1 LAEPARRRGPP
12 PPQPGEV
19 IRYAYLWTHEADAG
33 AEEGRKDRPCAV
45 VLALARSADAV
56 EVVVAPITSS
66 PPLRDADGV
75 ELPAETRRRL
85 GLQDAPCWVV
95 LTEVNRFAW
104 PGPDLR
110 PVETAAG
117 QAWSHGLLPARIF
130 ERVRDAVVARA
141 KARSLRAV
149 PRGE

>member
-1 LAEPARRRGPP
+1 M
-12 PPQPGEV
+12 

-45 VLALARSADAV
+45 VLALARAEDVV

-66 PPLRDADGV
+66 APARGTDGV

-117 QAWSHGLLPARIF
+117 LVWSHGLLPARLF
-130 ERVRDAVVARA
+130 ERIRDAVVARA
-141 KARSLRAV
+141 RARTLRAV
-149 PRGE
+149 PRPE

>member
-1 LAEPARRRGPP
+1 MRRRGPP
-12 PPQPGEV
+12 PPRPGEV

-45 VLALARSADAV
+45 VLALARAEGVV
-56 EVVVAPITSS
+56 EVVVAPITSGA
-66 PPLRDADGV
+66 PAREADGV
-75 ELPAETRRRL
+75 EVPPETRRRL

-117 QAWSHGLLPARIF
+117 PAWSHGLLPARLF
-130 ERVRDAVVARA
+130 ERIRDAIVARA
-141 KARSLRAV
+141 RAHTLRAV
-149 PRGE
+149 PRSE

>member
-1 LAEPARRRGPP
+1 M
-12 PPQPGEV
+12 
-19 IRYAYLWTHEADAG
+19 RYSYLWTHEAGAG

-45 VLALARSADAV
+45 VLAVARTGGAT

-66 PPLRDADGV
+66 APARAAEGV

-110 PVETAAG
+110 PVETSG
-117 QAWSHGLLPARIF
+117 GWSWSYGTLPAVVF
-130 ERVRDAVVARA
+130 LQVRDAIVARA
-141 KARSLRAV
+141 SSRRLRAV
-149 PRGE
+149 QRSD

>member
-1 LAEPARRRGPP
+1 M
-12 PPQPGEV
+12 
-19 IRYAYLWTHEADAG
+19 IRYAYLWTHEADVG

-45 VLALARSADAV
+45 VLALTRAEGAV

-66 PPLRDADGV
+66 APARDADGV
-75 ELPAETRRRL
+75 EVPAETRRRL

-110 PVETAAG
+110 PVESVTG
-117 QAWSHGLLPARIF
+117 PVWSHGLLPARLF
-130 ERVRDAVVARA
+130 GRVRDTVVARA
-141 KARSLRAV
+141 RARTLRAV
-149 PRGE
+149 LRPE

>member
-1 LAEPARRRGPP
+1 M
-12 PPQPGEV
+12 
-19 IRYAYLWTHEADAG
+19 RYAYLWTREADAG

-45 VLALARSADAV
+45 VLAVARAGGAA
-56 EVVVAPITSS
+56 EVVVASITSS
-66 PPLRDADGV
+66 APARAADGV

-117 QAWSHGLLPARIF
+117 PSWGHGLLPARLF
-130 ERVRDAVVARA
+130 RRVRDGIVARA
-141 KARSLRAV
+141 RARTLRAV
-149 PRGE
+149 PRPG

>member
-1 LAEPARRRGPP
+1 M
-12 PPQPGEV
+12 

-45 VLALARSADAV
+45 VLALVRAEGIV

-66 PPLRDADGV
+66 APTRGADGV

-85 GLQDAPCWVV
+85 RLQEAPCWIV

-110 PVETAAG
+110 PVEGAAG
-117 QAWSHGLLPARIF
+117 PVWSHGLLPAQVF
-130 ERVRDAVVARA
+130 ERVRDAIVDRARA
-141 KARSLRAV
+141 RTLRAV
-149 PRGE
+149 SRPE

>member
-1 LAEPARRRGPP
+1 M
-12 PPQPGEV
+12 
-19 IRYAYLWTHEADAG
+19 RYSYLWTHEADAG

-45 VLALARSADAV
+45 VLAVARAGGAT

-66 PPLRDADGV
+66 APARAADGV

-117 QAWSHGLLPARIF
+117 PSWSHGLLPARLI
-130 ERVRDAVVARA
+130 ERIRDEVVARA
-141 KARSLRAV
+141 RARALRAV
-149 PRGE
+149 PRSG

>member
-1 LAEPARRRGPP
+1 
-12 PPQPGEV
+12 
-19 IRYAYLWTHEADAG
+19 
-33 AEEGRKDRPCAV
+33 
-45 VLALARSADAV
+45 VLALARAEGVV

-66 PPLRDADGV
+66 APARSADGV

-85 GLQDAPCWVV
+85 GLQEAPCWIM

-117 QAWSHGLLPARIF
+117 LVWSHGLLPARLF
-130 ERVRDAVVARA
+130 ERVRDAIAARA
-141 KARSLRAV
+141 RARTLRAV
-149 PRGE
+149 PRPE

>member
-1 LAEPARRRGPP
+1 M
-12 PPQPGEV
+12 
-19 IRYAYLWTHEADAG
+19 IRYAYLWTQEADAG
-33 AEEGRKDRPCAV
+33 AEQGRKDRPCAV
-45 VLALARSADAV
+45 VLALARAEGVV

-66 PPLRDADGV
+66 APVREADGV

-117 QAWSHGLLPARIF
+117 PAWSHGLLPARLF
-130 ERVRDAVVARA
+130 ERVREAVVARA
-141 KARSLRAV
+141 RARTLRAV
-149 PRGE
+149 PRSE

>member
-1 LAEPARRRGPP
+1 M
-12 PPQPGEV
+12 

-45 VLALARSADAV
+45 VLALVRAEGV
-56 EVVVAPITSS
+56 FEVVVAPITSS
-66 PPLRDADGV
+66 APERGADGV

-95 LTEVNRFAW
+95 LTEVNRFTW

-117 QAWSHGLLPARIF
+117 IAWGHGLLPARLF
-130 ERVRDAVVARA
+130 ERVRDALVARA
-141 KARSLRAV
+141 RARTLRAV
-149 PRGE
+149 PRPE

>member
-1 LAEPARRRGPP
+1 LAEPPRRGPP
-12 PPQPGEV
+12 PRPGEV

-33 AEEGRKDRPCAV
+33 VEEGRKDRPSAV
-45 VLALARSADAV
+45 VLALTRAKGAV

-66 PPLRDADGV
+66 APARDADGV

-85 GLQDAPCWVV
+85 GLQEASCWVV
-95 LTEVNRFAW
+95 LTEVNRFVW

-117 QAWSHGLLPARIF
+117 PAWSHGLLPAQLF
-130 ERVRDAVVARA
+130 ERVRNEIVARA
-141 KARSLRAV
+141 RARKLRAV
-149 PRGE
+149 PRSE

>member
-1 LAEPARRRGPP
+1 M
-12 PPQPGEV
+12 
-19 IRYAYLWTHEADAG
+19 RYSYLWTHEANAG

-45 VLALARSADAV
+45 VLAVARSGGAT

-66 PPLRDADGV
+66 APARAADGV
-75 ELPAETRRRL
+75 ELPAGTRRRL

-110 PVETAAG
+110 PAETAAG
-117 QAWSHGLLPARIF
+117 PSWSHGLLPARLF
-130 ERVRDAVVARA
+130 ERIRDGIVARA
-141 KARSLRAV
+141 RARTLRAV
-149 PRGE
+149 PRPE

>member
-1 LAEPARRRGPP
+1 M
-12 PPQPGEV
+12 
-19 IRYAYLWTHEADAG
+19 RYAYLWTREADAG

-45 VLALARSADAV
+45 VLAVARGGGAT

-66 PPLRDADGV
+66 APARAADGI

-117 QAWSHGLLPARIF
+117 SSWSYGLLPARLS
-130 ERVRDAVVARA
+130 ERIRDEVVARA
-141 KARSLRAV
+141 RARALRAV
-149 PRGE
+149 PRSG

>member
-1 LAEPARRRGPP
+1 M
-12 PPQPGEV
+12 
-19 IRYAYLWTHEADAG
+19 RYAYLWTHEAGAG

-45 VLALARSADAV
+45 VLAVARSGGAADV
-56 EVVVAPITSS
+56 IVAPITSS
-66 PPLRDADGV
+66 APARATDGV
-75 ELPAETRRRL
+75 ELSAATRRRL

-117 QAWSHGLLPARIF
+117 PSWSYGLLPARLF
-130 ERVRDAVVARA
+130 ERVRDGIVARA
-141 KARSLRAV
+141 RARTLRAV
-149 PRGE
+149 PRPG

>member
-1 LAEPARRRGPP
+1 MLAVAR
-12 PPQPGEV
+12 
-19 IRYAYLWTHEADAG
+19 AG
-33 AEEGRKDRPCAV
+33 GAA
-45 VLALARSADAV
+45 

-66 PPLRDADGV
+66 APARAADGV

-117 QAWSHGLLPARIF
+117 PSWGHGLLPARLF
-130 ERVRDAVVARA
+130 GRVRDGIVARA
-141 KARSLRAV
+141 RARTLRAV
-149 PRGE
+149 PRPG